1 MLTFETVVYIDM
13 YPKVSE
19 DGVKVGILVYI
30 RDWGEV
36 REPSLS
42 MSDKRVI
49 GILEVGGFL
58 SPAFGKGSKLVYG
71 DVDTKYDGESRYSIC
86 FTLQTFSACRDREEI
101 VSIGCIYDRMKESI
115 SSNHKWGGV
124 HIMECSKKN
133 IQRGI
138 PVGR

>member
-1 MLTFETVVYIDM
+1 VLTFEAVVYIDM

-19 DGVKVGILVYI
+19 DRVKVGILVYI

-58 SPAFGKGSKLVYG
+58 SPAFGEGSKLVYG
-71 DVDTKYDGESRYSIC
+71 DVDAKYDGEGGDGVG
-86 FTLQTFSACRDREEI
+86 FKLQTFSACRNREEI
-101 VSIGCIYDRMKESI
+101 VGVSSIYDRMKELI
-115 SSNHKWGGV
+115 GSNHKRSRV
-124 HIMECSKKN
+124 NIMESSKKN
-133 IQRGI
+133 I
-138 PVGR
+138 